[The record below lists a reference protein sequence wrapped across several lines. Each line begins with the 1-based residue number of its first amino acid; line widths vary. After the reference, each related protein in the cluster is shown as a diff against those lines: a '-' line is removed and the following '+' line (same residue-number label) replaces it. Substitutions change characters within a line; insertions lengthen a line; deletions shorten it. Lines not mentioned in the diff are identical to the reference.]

1 MPNRFPRGAPWWAA
15 VASAAVVAVIAASIG
30 ITIWRYETAVS
41 SGAAA
46 ANSLRTARAADQLV
60 IEFQQEQVAAQ
71 QYVASSSAAAVRD
84 FGAERSQF
92 GHQLTVLRRTPSHAD
107 NLAVAQAGVSERY
120 FGDILAGLRG
130 LAGQGA
136 AARARAG
143 ARLDAAAP
151 RVLGPLN
158 TVQRVE
164 ARAAAAAE
172 AGARSAAN
180 QARVIG
186 ILGGILAVLAGT
198 GFAIFMVLLL
208 RRSAARE
215 GELRATLSRL
225 SDRDML
231 LARLRATSGV
241 LRGVAGEL
249 REAARNAVAATT
261 EQSAAVTETS
271 ATIQELAAAAGSIAD
286 NAHAVSEAAGRS
298 VATMREMREQVD
310 MIAAQS
316 LALGERAQKIGEI
329 LELINDIAAQTNI
342 LALNAAIEAARAGE
356 AGKGF
361 AVVAAEVRKLAERS
375 VVSTESIRE
384 IIAAVQDGTNAA
396 IMAAEQG
403 SLRTREVAELMVS
416 TSAMLDESIVATQQQ
431 KSAADQVDTAI
442 QQISVAA
449 DSLAAEQTQRAATAD
464 RLEELVAEIEQALE
478 GGHLT
483 GAGQPAAPVWPG
495 QGGGRPAAGNGHVL
509 VTVPAA
515 DPVPAAGAAGQAG
528 PAAPAGAR

>member
-1 MPNRFPRGAPWWAA
+1 MPNKFPRGAPWWAA
-15 VASAAVVAVIAASIG
+15 VVSAVVVAIIGAAIG

-71 QYVASSSAAAVRD
+71 QYLANPSAAALRD
-84 FGAERSQF
+84 LNAERSKF
-92 GHQLTVLRRTPSHAD
+92 GQPLAVLRRTPSHAD
-107 NLAVAQAGVSERY
+107 NLAVAQAGVNEQY
-120 FGDILAGLRG
+120 FYDVFTGLRS
-130 LAGQGA
+130 LARKGA
-136 AARARAG
+136 AAQARAG
-143 ARLDAAAP
+143 ARLDGAAS
-151 RVLGPLN
+151 RVLDPLN

-164 ARAAAAAE
+164 ARAAATAQ
-172 AGARSAAN
+172 AGSNSAAA
-180 QARVIG
+180 QARLVG
-186 ILGGILAVLAGT
+186 ILGGILAVLAGA
-198 GFAIFMVLLL
+198 GFAIFMVQLL

-215 GELRATLSRL
+215 EELQATLGRL
-225 SDRDML
+225 SDRDTL
-231 LARLRATSGV
+231 LARLRSAARMLSGV
-241 LRGVAGEL
+241 AAEL
-249 REAARNAVAATT
+249 REGARNAVAATT

-271 ATIQELAAAAGSIAD
+271 ATIQELATTAGSIAD
-286 NAHAVSEAAGRS
+286 NAHS
-298 VATMREMREQVD
+298 VADAAQRTARTMGDMREQVEA
-310 MIAAQS
+310 IAAQS
-316 LALGERAQKIGEI
+316 LSLGERAQKIGEI

-384 IIAAVQDGTNAA
+384 IIAAVQDGTNAT

-403 SLRTREVAELMVS
+403 SLRTREVAELMTS

-442 QQISVAA
+442 QQISQAA

-464 RLEELVAEIEQALE
+464 RLEELVAQIEEALQA
-478 GGHLT
+478 GHLT
-483 GAGQPAAPVWPG
+483 ETGQAAAAAAWPG
-495 QGGGRPAAGNGHVL
+495 HGGGRPAVGNGHVL
-509 VTVPAA
+509 VTVPAP
-515 DPVPAAGAAGQAG
+515 DSVPAAGPAG
-528 PAAPAGAR
+528 PAGPGGAR